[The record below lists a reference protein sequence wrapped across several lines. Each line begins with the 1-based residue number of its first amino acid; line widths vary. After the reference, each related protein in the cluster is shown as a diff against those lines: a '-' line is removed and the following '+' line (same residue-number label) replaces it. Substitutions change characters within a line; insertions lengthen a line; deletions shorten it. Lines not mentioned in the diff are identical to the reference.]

1 MSKIARVEQKGSSV
15 YAYSIGGSIVRIKN
29 GRLVAFSGTTVTIEY
44 CSKIKTYDENGN
56 VVG

>member
-1 MSKIARVEQKGSSV
+1 MSKIARVEQKGTSV
-15 YAYSIGGSIVRIKN
+15 YAYSIGGSIVWVKN

-44 CSKIKTYDENGN
+44 CCQIKTYDENGN